1 MKKTIVY
8 LLALV
13 VVLALAAC
21 AKKETSPAPEAPS
34 TPTAAASGELKITAT
49 NWKFDQAE
57 YKVKKGDT
65 LKVTLDSKDGAHGVK
80 IDKLNVSIGT
90 NASKDIT
97 FDKAGTYDIICSI
110 PCGAGHAKMTA
121 KLIVE

>member
-13 VVLALAAC
+13 IVLALAAC
-21 AKKETSPAPEAPS
+21 GKKEESSPATTA
-34 TPTAAASGELKITAT
+34 TPTGELKIVAT
-49 NWKFDQAE
+49 NWQFDQKE

-65 LKVTLDSKDGAHGVK
+65 LTVSLESKEGAHSVK
-80 IDKLNVSIGT
+80 LDKFGNVGS
-90 NASKDIT
+90 NQSKAIT
-97 FDKAGTYDIICSI
+97 FDKAGTYTINCST
-110 PCGAGHAKMTA
+110 PCGTGHATMTA